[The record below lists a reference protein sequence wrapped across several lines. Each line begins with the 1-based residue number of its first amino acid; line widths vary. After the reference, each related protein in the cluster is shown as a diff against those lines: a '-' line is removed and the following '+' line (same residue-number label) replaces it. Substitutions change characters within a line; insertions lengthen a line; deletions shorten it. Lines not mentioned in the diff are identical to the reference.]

1 MNEQLNDIRLTI
13 SWKNV
18 ANFDTVE
25 RIKFVHRFNNQ
36 LIKSQIVQKPNE
48 YIEEAS
54 SFFKISGEPVSLY
67 SDIPRETQYI
77 GDHEVSVYFSFVKDL
92 DLWLDLL
99 GNIYVVSITEDDLTR
114 NFDNEEGGV
123 IILQPKLFDTPSYFL
138 DDNAIEYVIRLR
150 KDDTSILDKN
160 IRVISTTIEGGFVMY
175 HVDNTGP
182 ERVVE
187 WMAYDDTG
195 SILWVDN
202 FNDAKTFYRVKGK
215 ALVPGTTERYEYD
228 IMFLSSSTD
237 IKSPTTR
244 VLYKNPETQEV
255 SFVQMKDIRT
265 SFNDAL
271 ILFTLASSFTSE
283 MVLGSKEIEYNLI
296 STTPETDYYT
306 DCLRECNNNSNC
318 MGYNNGVRSY
328 NTLCERWVGR
338 GRASLQTVPC
348 VKAKYWCKYYLKD
361 ENSNNPVQKTG
372 DINGYKRFF
381 YGGARY

>member
-1 MNEQLNDIRLTI
+1 MSEQLNDIRLTI

-150 KDDTSILDKN
+150 KDDIPILDKN
-160 IRVISTTIEGGFVMY
+160 IRVISTTTEGGFVMY

-265 SFNDAL
+265 SFDDAL
-271 ILFTLASSFTSE
+271 ILFYDSKYPDNA
-283 MVLGSKEIEYNLI
+283 MIPGSKEIEY
-296 STTPETDYYT
+296 T
-306 DCLRECNNNSNC
+306 
-318 MGYNNGVRSY
+318 
-328 NTLCERWVGR
+328 NTLKWTDRGNGDYSGCARRCLHYPQCKGFSYRWDGR
-338 GRASLQTVPC
+338 EVEHAIVNWYPVARSFSKWACDV
-348 VKAKYWCKYYLKD
+348 YLDDPGVSPKLKTTNID
-361 ENSNNPVQKTG
+361 EWKHT
-372 DINGYKRFF
+372 ITLL
-381 YGGARY
+381 

>member
-1 MNEQLNDIRLTI
+1 MSEQLNDIRLTI

-48 YIEEAS
+48 YIEEGS

-114 NFDNEEGGV
+114 NFDNEEGGA

-138 DDNAIEYVIRLR
+138 DDNAIEYVVRLR

-160 IRVISTTIEGGFVMY
+160 IRLISTTIEGGFVMY

-271 ILFTLASSFTSE
+271 IVFYDSKYPGNA
-283 MVLGSKEIEYNLI
+283 MIPGSKEIEYTHTGKWTDVGNADYAACKDRCLYN
-296 STTPETDYYT
+296 SQCEGFSVRRDGSVTEWGPWTMSGRVERLVPKWACNVYLDDPGVSPKLKTTDIDEWKHTF
-306 DCLRECNNNSNC
+306 
-318 MGYNNGVRSY
+318 
-328 NTLCERWVGR
+328 TL
-338 GRASLQTVPC
+338 L
-348 VKAKYWCKYYLKD
+348 
-361 ENSNNPVQKTG
+361 
-372 DINGYKRFF
+372 
-381 YGGARY
+381 